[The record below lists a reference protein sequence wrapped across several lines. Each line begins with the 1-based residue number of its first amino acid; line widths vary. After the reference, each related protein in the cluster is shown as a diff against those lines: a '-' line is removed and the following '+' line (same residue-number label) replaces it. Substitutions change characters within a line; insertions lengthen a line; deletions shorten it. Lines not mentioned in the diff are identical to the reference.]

1 MFDYISSTK
10 SNIDYWNLIPQ
21 GKITFNLT
29 RNDNKQIYK
38 MIEAFMGAWLM
49 FRPNHICNMKFFDN
63 TFYIV
68 VVQLDPKS

>member
-38 MIEAFMGAWLM
+38 MIEAFMGA
-49 FRPNHICNMKFFDN
+49 
-63 TFYIV
+63 
-68 VVQLDPKS
+68 